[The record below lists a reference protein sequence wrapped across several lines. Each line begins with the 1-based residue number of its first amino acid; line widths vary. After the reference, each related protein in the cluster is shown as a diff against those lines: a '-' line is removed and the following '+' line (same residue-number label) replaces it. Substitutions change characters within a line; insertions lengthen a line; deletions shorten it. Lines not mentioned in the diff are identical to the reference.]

1 MFAGIVNCEMMN
13 FQEMMN
19 LQKCDI
25 LPGESFSCIEFH
37 HGALTRPIISDIFE
51 DSSVR
56 TSDPTFEDDC
66 AHLF

>member
-1 MFAGIVNCEMMN
+1 
-13 FQEMMN
+13 MMN